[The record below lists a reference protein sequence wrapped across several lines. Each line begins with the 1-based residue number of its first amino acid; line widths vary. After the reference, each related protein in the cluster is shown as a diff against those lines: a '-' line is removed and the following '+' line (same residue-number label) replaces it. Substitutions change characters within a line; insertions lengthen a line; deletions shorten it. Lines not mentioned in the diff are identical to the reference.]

1 MQTLLRTLP
10 RKPQL
15 KVSIFLEILS
25 SHPVMLLLFEEK
37 QILQNY
43 KKKKKKRLIF
53 HKIFLPLMVDK
64 DLRKINFE
72 VKESEMPWKTKT
84 WSIGFNC
91 KWVHGMLHSN
101 HTISYSLWR
110 SMEAHIW
117 TAAPKADSCSL
128 YLIRE
133 KERK

>member
-25 SHPVMLLLFEEK
+25 SHSVMLLLVEEK
-37 QILQNY
+37 QILQNC
-43 KKKKKKRLIF
+43 KKKKKRLIF

-84 WSIGFNC
+84 WSTGFNC
-91 KWVHGMLHSN
+91 
-101 HTISYSLWR
+101 R
-110 SMEAHIW
+110 
-117 TAAPKADSCSL
+117 
-128 YLIRE
+128 
-133 KERK
+133 

>member
-43 KKKKKKRLIF
+43 KKKKKRLIF

-91 KWVHGMLHSN
+91 
-101 HTISYSLWR
+101 R
-110 SMEAHIW
+110 
-117 TAAPKADSCSL
+117 
-128 YLIRE
+128 
-133 KERK
+133 